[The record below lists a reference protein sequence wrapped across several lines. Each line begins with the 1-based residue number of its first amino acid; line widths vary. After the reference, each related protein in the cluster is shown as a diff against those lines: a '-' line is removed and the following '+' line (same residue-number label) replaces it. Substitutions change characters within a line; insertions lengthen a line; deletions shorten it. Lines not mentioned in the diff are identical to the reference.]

1 MKKIIVII
9 IFTIYLAIN
18 LSSLIAQTNLTIE
31 GTVVNNTDQGTW
43 YGVNIERSKPTTFIY
58 RNNSI
63 TSVNSSTYQLQAG
76 DEEILSSNN
85 NLKGEVISGNK
96 FTWNGTDLK
105 SITHGI
111 FTGYNINA
119 TIEYNYLDKVPM
131 AIIRK
136 SNGMTN
142 TAGAVAYNIIKNP
155 IATALAVKGMNGVN
169 IYNNTIYS
177 NQKMYNGT
185 TGVWRGLIDIYANN
199 NPEAFSKGTKIKNNI
214 FYTVH
219 QIYNITVLEAEDLVG
234 FESDYNVFYCESGT
248 PVFNYLGSSKTF
260 AQWQSLGYDK
270 HSIVINPNFNNTVEF
285 VPASRLDYGTDLG
298 TAWQFGLSTTAKWVP
313 GVAPETANQNGTWQ
327 VGARVYNTSPLPA
340 KIKMTVYPNPTHKI
354 INILL
359 ENNTQDNGKLPRLI
373 KIFDILG
380 RVMHEK
386 LLETGIS
393 NATFPINL
401 KPGIYVVIL
410 LSGDLEIASQTLIVI

>member
-1 MKKIIVII
+1 MKKSILLTIISIAV
-9 IFTIYLAIN
+9 N
-18 LSSLIAQTNLTIE
+18 SSLLFAQNNLIIE
-31 GTVVNNTDQGTW
+31 GNVINNTEPGTW
-43 YGVNIERSKPTTFIY
+43 TGVNIPRNVPVNFIY

-76 DEEILSSNN
+76 DEGIRTSNN
-85 NLKGEVISGNK
+85 NLKGEIITGNRL
-96 FTWNGTDLK
+96 TWNGKDLT

-119 TIEYNYLDKVPM
+119 TIVYNYLDKVPM

-142 TAGAVAYNIIKNP
+142 RSGAVAYNIIKNP
-155 IATALAVKGMNGVN
+155 IATAIVVKGMNGVN

-177 NQKMYNGT
+177 NQKMHNGT
-185 TGVWRGLIDIYANN
+185 TGVWRGLIDIYANDK
-199 NPEAFSKGTKIKNNI
+199 PLAFSTGTKIKNNI

-219 QIYNITVLEAEDLVG
+219 QIYNITVSEAEDLVG

-248 PVFNYLGSSKTF
+248 PIFNYLGSRKTF

-270 HSIVINPNFNNTVEF
+270 HSVVINPGFNNTVDF
-285 VPASRLDYGTDLG
+285 VPAARLDYGTDLG
-298 TAWQFGLSTTAKWVP
+298 TSWQAGLSTTATWTP
-313 GVAPETANQNGTWQ
+313 GKSPATANQNGTWQ
-327 VGARVYNTSPLPA
+327 VGARVYNTSPLPT

-354 INILL
+354 IKILL
-359 ENNTQDNGKLPRLI
+359 ENNTQDNGELPRLI
-373 KIFDILG
+373 RIFDILG

-386 LLETGIS
+386 SLETGIS
-393 NATFPINL
+393 DATIPINL

-410 LSGDLEIASQTLIVI
+410 LSGDLEIASQTLIVN

>member
-1 MKKIIVII
+1 MKKSILLTIISIAV
-9 IFTIYLAIN
+9 N
-18 LSSLIAQTNLTIE
+18 SSLLFAQNNLIIE
-31 GTVVNNTDQGTW
+31 GNVINNTEPGTW
-43 YGVNIERSKPTTFIY
+43 TGVNIPRNVPVNFIY

-76 DEEILSSNN
+76 DEGIRTSNN
-85 NLKGEVISGNK
+85 NLKGEIITGNRL
-96 FTWNGTDLK
+96 TWNGKDLT

-119 TIEYNYLDKVPM
+119 TIVYNYLDKVPM

-142 TAGAVAYNIIKNP
+142 TSGAVAYNIIKNP
-155 IATALAVKGMNGVN
+155 IATAIVVKGMNGVN

-177 NQKMYNGT
+177 NQKMHNGT
-185 TGVWRGLIDIYANN
+185 TGVWRGLIDIYANDK
-199 NPEAFSKGTKIKNNI
+199 PLAFSTGTKIKNNI

-219 QIYNITVLEAEDLVG
+219 QIYNITVSEAEDLVG

-248 PVFNYLGSSKTF
+248 PIFNYLGSRKTF

-270 HSIVINPNFNNTVEF
+270 HSVVINPGFNNTVDF
-285 VPASRLDYGTDLG
+285 VPAARLDYGTDLG
-298 TAWQFGLSTTAKWVP
+298 TSWQAGLSTTATWTP
-313 GVAPETANQNGTWQ
+313 GKSPATANQNGTWQ
-327 VGARVYNTSPLPA
+327 VGARIYNTSPLPT

-354 INILL
+354 IKILL
-359 ENNTQDNGKLPRLI
+359 ENNTQDNGELPRLI
-373 KIFDILG
+373 RIFDILG

-386 LLETGIS
+386 SLETGIS
-393 NATFPINL
+393 DATIPINL

-410 LSGDLEIASQTLIVI
+410 LRGDLEIASQNLIVN